1 MNAGRLRHRITLQAL
16 TRTTDDFGGVSE
28 AWADA
33 ATLWA
38 SVEPLKGDE
47 YFSATSTKAMPQA
60 VASVDARLW
69 IRPRSGINPALHRV
83 VHNGI
88 TYDIVSVIGD
98 NWGRNMQLM
107 VKAKATEQTSGSGV
121 NG

>member
-1 MNAGRLRHRITLQAL
+1 MNAGRLRHRITLQVL

-33 ATLWA
+33 AILWA
-38 SVEPLKGDE
+38 SVEPLKGNE
-47 YFSATSTKAMPQA
+47 YFSATSTKAMPQS
-60 VASVDARLW
+60 VTSVDARMW
-69 IRPRSGINPALHRV
+69 IRPRPGINPALNRV

-88 TYDIVSVIGD
+88 TYDIISVIGD
-98 NWGRNMQLM
+98 NWGRSMQLM
-107 VKAKATEQTSGSGV
+107 VKAKATEQTGGSDV

>member
-28 AWADA
+28 VWTDA

-60 VASVDARLW
+60 VASVDARMW
-69 IRPRSGINPALHRV
+69 IRPRIGINPALNRV

-88 TYDIVSVIGD
+88 TYDIISVIGD

-107 VKAKATEQTSGSGV
+107 VKAKATEQTGGSGV